1 MTGPETGTGI
11 VERALAVLAAECASW
26 VPVQPGD
33 IPAPAADP
41 EVVDGR

>member
-26 VPVQPGD
+26 VPVQPGGL
-33 IPAPAADP
+33 PRPGVDP
-41 EVVDGR
+41 EAVDG